1 MIQITYNFQNLI
13 IMKFDSVIDY
23 LSQLPEVKQYLVR
36 ELNKEL
42 GELYYRQGLNAHNS
56 VSNQL
61 INHKIEVIEKKKEE
75 LTGSDLP

>member
-1 MIQITYNFQNLI
+1 
-13 IMKFDSVIDY
+13 MKFDSVIDY

-42 GELYYRQGLNAHNS
+42 VGLYYQQGLNAHNS